1 MNMGGLVA
9 WKIWHYTGGK
19 MDNIN
24 RGTARAVADTAG
36 GYILATLEVAAPTDR
51 VFRALASN
59 DIVDWWVR
67 PGVFDT
73 REWKGELS
81 VGSHWE
87 AAGMARGQQYTLE
100 GEFLEIEAPRK
111 LSHTWRLVGAPGP
124 QTTVTYLLD
133 EVAGG
138 TRVTLRHSGF
148 PAGES
153 SINTC
158 IGWETSLARL
168 GEYLAR

>member
-1 MNMGGLVA
+1 
-9 WKIWHYTGGK
+9 
-19 MDNIN
+19 MDNTN
-24 RGTARAVADTAG
+24 RGTARAVADTAE
-36 GYILATLEVAAPTDR
+36 GYILATLEVAAPTER
-51 VFRALASN
+51 VFRALASD

-73 REWKGELS
+73 RGWKGDLS
-81 VGSHWE
+81 VGGHWE
-87 AAGMARGQQYTLE
+87 ASGMARGQQFTLE
-100 GEFLEIEAPRK
+100 GDFLEIEAPRK

-133 EVAGG
+133 EVEGG

>member
-1 MNMGGLVA
+1 MENM
-9 WKIWHYTGGK
+9 
-19 MDNIN
+19 N
-24 RGTARAVADTAG
+24 RGTARAVADTTEE
-36 GYILATLEVAAPTDR
+36 YILGTLEVAAPTQR
-51 VFRALASN
+51 VFLALASN

-73 REWKGELS
+73 REWQADLS
-81 VGSHWE
+81 IGGHWE
-87 AAGMARGQQYTLE
+87 ASGTARGQQYTLE
-100 GEFLEIEAPRK
+100 GEFLEIEAPRR
-111 LSHTWRLVGAPGP
+111 LSHTWRLVGATGP
-124 QTTVTYLLD
+124 QTTVTYLLE
-133 EVAGG
+133 EVDGG

-168 GEYLAR
+168 AEYLST

>member
-1 MNMGGLVA
+1 MENA
-9 WKIWHYTGGK
+9 
-19 MDNIN
+19 N
-24 RGTARAVADTAG
+24 RSTARAVADTAG
-36 GYILATLEVAAPTDR
+36 GYVLATLEVGAPAQR

-73 REWKGELS
+73 REWKGDLS
-81 VGSHWE
+81 VGGHWE
-87 AAGMARGQQYTLE
+87 ASGMARGREYTLE
-100 GEFLEIEAPRK
+100 GEFLEIEAPRR
-111 LSHTWRLVGAPGP
+111 LSHTWRLVGAAGP
-124 QTTVTYLLD
+124 QTTVTYLLE
-133 EVAGG
+133 EVDGG

-153 SINTC
+153 SINTS